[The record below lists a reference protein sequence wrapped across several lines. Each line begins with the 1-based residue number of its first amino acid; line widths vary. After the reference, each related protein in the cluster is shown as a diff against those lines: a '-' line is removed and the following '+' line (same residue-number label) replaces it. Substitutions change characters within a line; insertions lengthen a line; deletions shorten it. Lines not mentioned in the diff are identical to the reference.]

1 MSTSNPSETQIAI
14 GEIDTGSVK
23 IDVRR
28 QRVSERLKNILA
40 IDTEG
45 AGVLHAHQAQRAE
58 NLAHGSLPEDV
69 PVTAAMQERANAIS
83 QVRERYY
90 DQP

>member
-1 MSTSNPSETQIAI
+1 MSTSHSSETQIAI
-14 GEIDTGSVK
+14 GEIDTGAVN

-28 QRVSERLKNILA
+28 QKVGERLKSILTL
-40 IDTEG
+40 DTEG
-45 AGVLHAHQAQRAE
+45 AGVIHAHQAQRAE
-58 NLAHGSLPEDV
+58 DLAHGSLPEDV

-83 QVRERYY
+83 QAHEHY